1 MFFVNK
7 EANREVVYGSKP
19 YTAYE
24 SALQKLHP
32 KASKRNYNKDWQMIF
47 SKYGTLTAKEFSE
60 LTETPRRETEP
71 FLNKLVNQE
80 KLEKSITKNGSIW
93 KMKSSSF

>member
-7 EANREVVYGSKP
+7 EGNRAVVYGSKP

-24 SALQKLHP
+24 SALQELHP

-80 KLEKSITKNGSIW
+80 SLKKASQ
-93 KMKSSSF
+93 KMVQFGK